1 MSKAGYRES
10 LFSKSAAGVP
20 QPLAGAIWSAPKGD
34 FILRGLLYGTAVLLL
49 LLVVLFSNTSP
60 AFAST
65 CGNTV
70 TVQRGDTLSKIAD
83 RCGVTVNGI
92 QRANPGITNPDLIVP
107 GQVLILPG
115 ATLPNDTN
123 TNYYYV
129 ERGDT
134 LKGIAIKFHSS
145 VDELLRLNPQIS
157 DPNLILTGQRLVVP
171 RNAPGGGIG
180 GGGDGGTSIPSG
192 TQVYIVQPGD
202 TLKGIARQFGT
213 TTEVLRLLNP
223 EITNPDVIRKG
234 QRIFVPVSSNTYVVQ
249 RGDSLGEIALRFN
262 TTVAALLKLN
272 PQITN
277 PNLIV
282 PGQVIRIR

>member
-1 MSKAGYRES
+1 M
-10 LFSKSAAGVP
+10 
-20 QPLAGAIWSAPKGD
+20 
-34 FILRGLLYGTAVLLL
+34 LLL
-49 LLVVLFSNTSP
+49 MLVLFTNTSP
-60 AFAST
+60 ALAST

-70 TVQRGDTLSKIAD
+70 TVQRGDTVSKIAD

-92 QRANPGITNPDLIVP
+92 LRANPGITNPNLIVP
-107 GQVLILPG
+107 GQVIILPG
-115 ATLPNDTN
+115 ATLPNNTN
-123 TNYYYV
+123 TDYYYV
-129 ERGDT
+129 QRGDT
-134 LKGIAIKFHSS
+134 LKGIAIRFHTS

-171 RNAPGGGIG
+171 RRSSGSGIG
-180 GGGDGGTSIPSG
+180 GGGEGGTNIPSG

-213 TTEVLRLLNP
+213 TTEVLRQLNP

-234 QRIFVPVSSNTYVVQ
+234 QRILVPVSSNTYIVQ
-249 RGDSLGEIALRFN
+249 RGDTLGGIALRFN
-262 TTVAALLKLN
+262 TTVSALLKLN

-282 PGQVIRIR
+282 PGQVIRIG

>member
-1 MSKAGYRES
+1 MSEVEYRETI
-10 LFSKSAAGVP
+10 LSKSRAGVM
-20 QPLAGAIWSAPKGD
+20 QPMAGVIWSAPSGD
-34 FILRGLLYGTAVLLL
+34 YILRGLLYGTAVVLLL
-49 LLVVLFSNTSP
+49 LLVLFTNTSP
-60 AFAST
+60 ALAST

-70 TVQRGDTLSKIAD
+70 TVQRGETLSKIAV
-83 RCGVTVNGI
+83 RCNVTVNGI
-92 QRANPGITNPDLIVP
+92 LRANPGITNPDLIVP

-115 ATLPNDTN
+115 ATLPKDTN
-123 TNYYYV
+123 TDYYYV
-129 ERGDT
+129 QRGDT
-134 LKGIAIKFHSS
+134 LKGIAIKFHTS
-145 VDELLRLNPQIS
+145 VDELLRLNPQIN

-171 RNAPGGGIG
+171 RRSPGSGIG
-180 GGGDGGTSIPSG
+180 GGGDGGTNIPSG

-213 TTEVLRLLNP
+213 TTEVLRQLNP

-234 QRIFVPVSSNTYVVQ
+234 QRIFVPVSSNTYIVQ
-249 RGDSLGEIALRFN
+249 RGDTLGEIALRFN
-262 TTVAALLKLN
+262 TTVSALLKLN

>member
-1 MSKAGYRES
+1 MSEVEYRETI
-10 LFSKSAAGVP
+10 LSKLRAGVT
-20 QPLAGAIWSAPKGD
+20 QPMADVIWSPMKGNL
-34 FILRGLLYGTAVLLL
+34 ILRILLYGSVVMLLL
-49 LLVVLFSNTSP
+49 LLVLFTNTSP
-60 AFAST
+60 ALAST
-65 CGNTV
+65 CGDTV
-70 TVQRGDTLSKIAD
+70 TVQRGDTLSKIAV
-83 RCGVTVNGI
+83 RCNVTMNGI
-92 QRANPGITNPDLIVP
+92 LRANPGITNPDLIVP

-123 TNYYYV
+123 TDYYYV
-129 ERGDT
+129 QRGDT
-134 LKGIAIKFHSS
+134 LKGIAIKFHTS

-171 RNAPGGGIG
+171 RRLPGSGIG
-180 GGGDGGTSIPSG
+180 GGGEGGTNIPSG

-213 TTEVLRLLNP
+213 TTEVLRQLNP

-234 QRIFVPVSSNTYVVQ
+234 QRILVPVSSNTYIVQ
-249 RGDSLGEIALRFN
+249 RGDTLGGIALRFN
-262 TTVAALLKLN
+262 TTVSALLKLN